1 MAKGGPHDDGDDDD
15 VVVNSTVDWCCEG
28 ERRRAFV
35 GSAAAVAGFLW
46 AGLPRAG
53 PRAHEVLRKG
63 ELGCGFRLPKTSR
76 CGTFVTCASGGEVV
90 ATTEE
95 EEEEEE
101 AAAES
106 APALSVASLK
116 SNGIGA
122 DGAGTI
128 IACTARPLRGDWRGK
143 ERVDRKPPTHAGCPR
158 LTGPR
163 RFTDEGATAA
173 AVADDVESEEEEEK

>member
-1 MAKGGPHDDGDDDD
+1 MSQKDRGLTRGLLRGLPWGVPEGVPPLRGVGLAKGGPHDDGDDDD

-90 ATTEE
+90 
-95 EEEEEE
+95 
-101 AAAES
+101 ES
-106 APALSVASLK
+106 RLSTIFKNSTMYWTLCGVGPA
-116 SNGIGA
+116 G
-122 DGAGTI
+122 
-128 IACTARPLRGDWRGK
+128 
-143 ERVDRKPPTHAGCPR
+143 
-158 LTGPR
+158 
-163 RFTDEGATAA
+163 
-173 AVADDVESEEEEEK
+173 